1 MGQAQEQ
8 LDNES
13 IDQDQYTNVVKQ
25 VFHLHETNKIREAE
39 RRESLKRRSNNW
51 QQNDLTPISDDEGNF
66 SDQISKLER
75 NKNSLR
81 RVVDRKRIRK
91 LSKSDENNT
100 PQIGSS
106 FATATAA
113 DLRNTSIKKL
123 DRNDPRWIKG
133 NESTVWSSPWN
144 PTGQPGGGNSWNNR
158 PNMNNSRSN
167 QIFNRV
173 PATGMNN
180 WGVPQRMPFDQQQ
193 SFNRLPFTN
202 NCFPAGNVQMNS
214 SVPVQIEDTI
224 RTINIDGVPRE
235 IRFYDDV
242 AVAFMNWDD
251 PKEIGFQAGQ
261 RRIVVDDKD
270 SIVLEFNK
278 PNIPF
283 VIDGK
288 TYQIRLGSP
297 TRELYIDNKWYECF
311 FGDPPVTVQLD
322 GKLRIFKIDGPPPQ
336 VKIGGLRTDLVVAKI
351 NLILD
356 ARIMTPVFLDSKQ
369 QTFDVDGKMHTIQFA
384 DYLMSVLIN
393 NEPSTVE
400 FGGLPKSFYVR
411 DKKHFI
417 RFTALPNS
425 VEAGKCYIKNM
436 IRTELQRDMVSP
448 PIPEPVV
455 FTPPPLIGPIAP
467 ISMSLNSLNPVN
479 IPGFEVQN
487 IPEQTGYKIEESS
500 KAAPT
505 STIAL
510 PGLNLDINVDELMQK
525 LLTAGILRGNETKK
539 DAVVKKSKEVNVVKP
554 IYLDKPES
562 LKT

>member
-1 MGQAQEQ
+1 MTQAQEQ
-8 LDNES
+8 LENDC
-13 IDQDQYTNVVKQ
+13 IDQDQYTNLVKQ
-25 VFHLHETNKIREAE
+25 VFQIRETKKIREAE

-51 QQNDLTPISDDEGNF
+51 QQNDLTPISDDESNF
-66 SDQISKLER
+66 SDGHLKSER
-75 NKNSLR
+75 NKNSSR
-81 RVVDRKRIRK
+81 RIERKRTRK

-100 PQIGSS
+100 PQIESS

-123 DRNDPRWIKG
+123 DRNDPRWGKG
-133 NESTVWSSPWN
+133 NESNIWSSPWN
-144 PTGQPGGGNSWNNR
+144 PTGQPGGNSWNMR
-158 PNMNNSRSN
+158 PNMNSRPN
-167 QIFNRV
+167 QSFNRV
-173 PATGMNN
+173 PPASSGMNN
-180 WGVPQRMPFDQQQ
+180 WGAPPRMPFDQQQ

-202 NCFPAGNVQMNS
+202 NGFPAGNVQMNPS
-214 SVPVQIEDTI
+214 APVQLEDMI

-242 AVAFMNWDD
+242 AVAFMNWDV

-278 PNIPF
+278 PNVPF

-336 VKIGGLRTDLVVAKI
+336 VKIGGLRQDLVVGKI

-369 QTFDVDGKMHTIQFA
+369 QVFDVDGKMHTIQFA
-384 DYLMSVLIN
+384 DYLMSVIIN
-393 NEPSTVE
+393 NESSTVE

-417 RFTALPNS
+417 RFTALPNGITP
-425 VEAGKCYIKNM
+425 GKCYIKNM

-448 PIPEPVV
+448 PIPEPVA

-467 ISMSLNSLNPVN
+467 ISMSLNSIAPVN
-479 IPGFEVQN
+479 IPGFEVPN
-487 IPEQTGYKIEESS
+487 IAEQTGYQIEESS
-500 KAAPT
+500 KAPAQPN
-505 STIAL
+505 AF

-525 LLTAGILRGNETKK
+525 LLTAGILRGNEVKK
-539 DAVVKKSKEVNVVKP
+539 DVVKKSKEENVVKP
-554 IYLDKPES
+554 IYLDKPET
-562 LKT
+562 LKM

>member
-1 MGQAQEQ
+1 MSQAREQ
-8 LDNES
+8 LDNDC
-13 IDQDQYTNVVKQ
+13 IDQDQYTNLVKQ
-25 VFHLHETNKIREAE
+25 VFQIRETKKIREAE
-39 RRESLKRRSNNW
+39 RRDSLKRRSHNW
-51 QQNDLTPISDDEGNF
+51 QQNDLTPISDDECNF
-66 SDQISKLER
+66 NDALLKSDR
-75 NKNSLR
+75 NKTSSR
-81 RVVDRKRIRK
+81 RGERKRTRK

-100 PQIGSS
+100 PKIESS

-123 DRNDPRWIKG
+123 DRNDPRWGKG
-133 NESTVWSSPWN
+133 NESNVWSSPWN
-144 PTGQPGGGNSWNNR
+144 PTGQPGGNSWNMR
-158 PNMNNSRSN
+158 PNMNARPNPL
-167 QIFNRV
+167 FNRV
-173 PATGMNN
+173 PASNPNN
-180 WGVPQRMPFDQQQ
+180 WGAAQRMPFDQQQ
-193 SFNRLPFTN
+193 NFNRLPFTN
-202 NCFPAGNVQMNS
+202 NAFPAGNVQMNPAA
-214 SVPVQIEDTI
+214 PVQLEDII

-278 PNIPF
+278 PNVPF
-283 VIDGK
+283 VIDGQ

-297 TRELYIDNKWYECF
+297 TRELYIDDKWYECF
-311 FGDPPVTVQLD
+311 FGDPPVAVTLN
-322 GKLRIFKIDGPPPQ
+322 GKVRIFKIDGPPPQ
-336 VKIGGLRTDLVVAKI
+336 VKIGGKRQDLVVAKI

-356 ARIMTPVFLDSKQ
+356 ARIMTPIFLDAKQ
-369 QTFDVDGKMHTIQFA
+369 QTFDVDGHMHTIQFA
-384 DYLMSVLIN
+384 DYLMTVLIN

-425 VEAGKCYIKNM
+425 VQPGRCYIKNM

-448 PIPEPVV
+448 PIQEPAV
-455 FTPPPLIGPIAP
+455 FAPLIGPIAP
-467 ISMSLNSLNPVN
+467 LSISMNSIAPVN
-479 IPGFEVQN
+479 IPGFEVPN
-487 IPEQTGYKIEESS
+487 IAEQTGYQVEESS
-500 KAAPT
+500 KPATAPT
-505 STIAL
+505 SF

-525 LLTAGILRGNETKK
+525 LLTAGILRGNEVKK
-539 DAVVKKSKEVNVVKP
+539 DVVKKSKEENVVKP
-554 IYLDKPES
+554 IYLDKPET